1 MAKTVKTAKP
11 AKLTLDEALRRI
23 ADMDI
28 PLPAEAIYRLSDLNA
43 DDVKQLQ
50 GAWGGL
56 PVERRRQLIVR
67 LTEVSETDFDTDF
80 TALARLALTDL
91 DDQVRESAVEATWAD
106 ETTDMATRLIAMA
119 SGDLAAPVR
128 AAAVGALG
136 RYILLD
142 ELGKFNADVG
152 RRAQNMA
159 LKLHQ
164 DTAQDV
170 NVRRRALE
178 AIANC
183 SREGVENLIEAA
195 YADKNA
201 DMRASAIYAMG
212 RSCDS
217 RWEAIVLR
225 ELTNK
230 DPQIRF
236 EATRTAGELE
246 MRKAT
251 PQLGK
256 ALHDDDREIMEMAVW
271 SLGEIGG
278 DEARRLLDEMMEE
291 ADHRGDDSLAEAI
304 DEAMQSASLVG
315 EDLVI

>member
-23 ADMDI
+23 ADMDT

-56 PVERRRQLIVR
+56 PVERRRQLVQR
-67 LTEVSETDFDTDF
+67 LTEVSEADFDTDF

-304 DEAMQSASLVG
+304 DEAMQ
-315 EDLVI
+315 